1 MEVRATPGQIA
12 RVRRAIERSDAAERF
27 AFLDKHDAYRVFS
40 QIFHDDPNLVKNT
53 DSAVL
58 PTSFRVDLASS
69 DDRFPFR
76 QQFEALP
83 GVDTVEI
90 ALTDEEEQVQRD
102 AGARRKLCDAE
113 ADAEVFMVVRSSPAQ
128 EQTVADAL
136 ASTKGVLS
144 ARRISHD
151 EALTTFNCIFAD
163 HPELLAGVTAE
174 SLPVSFRVELANAAA
189 LGRVAP
195 EHRRPARGRR
205 DQGLIRAA
213 RDPARPK
220 SSRPTAGRLDRR
232 EQPGSDHRRRRGC
245 ARLAPARIGR
255 HGGLGPQG
263 GPRSGRGVPARR
275 RRPHPRR
282 RRRAPRAG
290 RVRASRPTSSTA
302 CGGAPPAHRSPRAR
316 ATRSS
321 PPPSACRPSRA
332 ARSAPVPRTPASRRS
347 SARPTPSPP
356 AAPGSRSSSHPKH
369 SSPAPAPA
377 SRSGR
382 ARRRPHTSSPTKTV
396 RRPSV
401 RASRGRTRSSTATAA
416 TAKRRRA
423 ISTTAA
429 SSAKRCSCR

>member
-1 MEVRATPGQIA
+1 VTRVSRGLGLVALVLVLAVTVSVPAAASAASKPVEVGSRQLHDSDVEVFMEVRATPGQIA

-163 HPELLAGVTAE
+163 HPEVLAGVTAE
-174 SLPVSFRVELANAAA
+174 SLPVSFRLEVANAAA
-189 LGRVAP
+189 LGRVF
-195 EHRRPARGRR
+195 RNIGK
-205 DQGLIRAA
+205 L
-213 RDPARPK
+213 
-220 SSRPTAGRLDRR
+220 
-232 EQPGSDHRRRRGC
+232 PGVDE
-245 ARLAPARIGR
+245 I
-255 HGGLGPQG
+255 
-263 GPRSGRGVPARR
+263 
-275 RRPHPRR
+275 
-282 RRRAPRAG
+282 
-290 RVRASRPTSSTA
+290 
-302 CGGAPPAHRSPRAR
+302 
-316 ATRSS
+316 
-321 PPPSACRPSRA
+321 
-332 ARSAPVPRTPASRRS
+332 
-347 SARPTPSPP
+347 
-356 AAPGSRSSSHPKH
+356 KD
-369 SSPAPAPA
+369 
-377 SRSGR
+377 
-382 ARRRPHTSSPTKTV
+382 
-396 RRPSV
+396 
-401 RASRGRTRSSTATAA
+401 
-416 TAKRRRA
+416 
-423 ISTTAA
+423 
-429 SSAKRCSCR
+429 